1 MTIHNYYSGI
11 KKNFARYSSIALA
24 SPNLSSPASD
34 ISKKNIEDKKETP
47 KKETQPEKNEIKT
60 EDKAIIPNPSKLKSS
75 DLPAVSLKFDDAKP
89 GAPDKNKD
97 LKENRFP
104 DRGRDI
110 YIPTLKFNGNGNV
123 EFINPLPAGGIEK
136 NKGGDGITLL
146 NPKLNP
152 LENFAAIDAPSQTVA
167 ALFDEL
173 SNKFPNVEKNVL
185 YRLAKVGTFV
195 AIDVPLM
202 VASHEMGHAGAAAA
216 TLPGSSPTVNITSWM
231 SGYTMYNAPKELNV
245 TEKQDLFMSVAGMNQ
260 STYNGEEIDRRM
272 HTQGADIAD
281 AVQYLVN
288 ITNNVNYQVKDWIK
302 NSPPGYNDG
311 STYFA
316 AMEARGKGWNRENL
330 SMLAA
335 GVNLL
340 NADFW
345 ASLIGGVNYVATGK
359 QVKMPELKIGDV
371 NISAPHF
378 SLINTTEGPQ
388 LNTSIYGHM
397 NTKTTLEVK
406 YSTIL
411 TPDNG
416 PSMGL
421 ETRLHNID
429 IPGTNENLS
438 ISPRVGIS
446 TSNGDIG
453 FKVGT
458 GIEYRPENN
467 KHMAIVAGIDYRKN
481 YMPDAQLP
489 GTGAGGIQATAGLK
503 FNF

>member
-1 MTIHNYYSGI
+1 LATHNYYSEI
-11 KKNFARYSSIALA
+11 KKDRIAGFNISA
-24 SPNLSSPASD
+24 STINISSPAEV
-34 ISKKNIEDKKETP
+34 KKENPPKVSLPEKETKKENEDKTVLSAAAKPKENTGFAF
-47 KKETQPEKNEIKT
+47 Q
-60 EDKAIIPNPSKLKSS
+60 
-75 DLPAVSLKFDDAKP
+75 FDDVKP
-89 GAPDKNKD
+89 GAPDKLKD
-97 LKENRFP
+97 LSNNRFP

-110 YIPTLKFNGNGNV
+110 YMPTMKFNGNGKV
-123 EFINPLPAGGIEK
+123 ELVNPLPAGGIEK
-136 NKGGDGITLL
+136 NKDGPGFTLL
-146 NPKLNP
+146 NPKLTA
-152 LENFAAIDAPSQTVA
+152 EDNFAAFDAPAQTVA

-202 VASHEMGHAGAAAA
+202 VASHEMGHAGAAVASCPA
-216 TLPGSSPTVNITSWM
+216 CSPNVNLTNWM
-231 SGYTMYNAPKELNV
+231 SGYTSYNAPKGTSL
-245 TEKQDLFMSVAGMNQ
+245 TDKQELFMSVAGMNQ
-260 STYNGEEIDRRM
+260 ATYNGEEVDRRM
-272 HTQGADIAD
+272 HTKGADIAD
-281 AVQYLVN
+281 AIEYLVN
-288 ITNNVNYQVKDWIK
+288 ITNSANYQVKDWIK

-311 STYFA
+311 ATYHA
-316 AMEARGKGWNRENL
+316 AMEARGKGWNQQNL
-330 SMLAA
+330 SMLAV

-345 ASLIGGVNYVATGK
+345 ASLIGSVNYIATGK
-359 QVKMPELKIGDV
+359 QVKLPELKIGDV
-371 NISAPHF
+371 HVSAPNF

-397 NTKTTLEVK
+397 DTKTTLEVK

-421 ETRLHNID
+421 ETRLHNLD
-429 IPGTNENLS
+429 IPGTKESLS

-453 FKVGT
+453 FKIGT
-458 GIEYRPENN
+458 GIEFRPGNN
-467 KHMAIVAGIDYRKN
+467 EHMAITAGIDYRRN

-489 GTGAGGIQATAGLK
+489 GNGADGLQGTVGLK